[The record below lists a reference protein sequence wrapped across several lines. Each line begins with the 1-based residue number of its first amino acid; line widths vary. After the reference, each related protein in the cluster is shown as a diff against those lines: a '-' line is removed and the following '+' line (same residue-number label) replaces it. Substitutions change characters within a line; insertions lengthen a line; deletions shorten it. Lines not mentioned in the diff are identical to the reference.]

1 MIKISI
7 EVKSGTARFKVASQA
22 ESIEEALEMARRY
35 NSGKECKVV
44 FPIAPEGFFVKDNK
58 TSPRSPRLRMSV

>member
-7 EVKSGTARFKVASQA
+7 EVKSGTARFDVAAQA
-22 ESIEEALEMARRY
+22 ESIEEALEIAKGY

-44 FPIAPEGFFVKDNK
+44 FPIDPEVFFVEDGLSRGGVVVKIAA
-58 TSPRSPRLRMSV
+58 

>member
-7 EVKSGTARFKVASQA
+7 EVKSGTARFNVAAQA
-22 ESIEEALEMARRY
+22 ESIEEALEIAKGY

-44 FPIAPEGFFVKDNK
+44 FPIDPEVFFVNDGLGGGGVVVKIAA
-58 TSPRSPRLRMSV
+58 